1 VHVMKKIYIKL
12 PILLCCLS
20 AVLFCPR
27 IGATAGPQNRGVDF
41 SQSMENFRKAAG
53 KVGVLLVSLPSGQ
66 VDFEYR
72 SSDPF
77 VPASLVKLLTSYAAL
92 KKLGPEFRFRTEVF
106 ARSEP
111 SGGIIQGDIWIKG
124 YGDPFLVPEKV
135 QLLVQALKDR
145 GIRQI
150 TGNVY
155 ADNSFFSP
163 GAEHICLDS
172 DCIGVYNPVVSPTAV
187 DFNLVTVRLTV
198 PAKAGQTVTVDS
210 PAGNYVHV
218 NGRAVSGGSKKGG
231 QTLKVRSLGANGNGQ
246 EEFQVSG
253 QGSPKGPR
261 LREFRFH
268 AADPAGLA
276 AHTIRAAAE
285 KGGIRIQ
292 GREARE
298 GIVPPGVVMVAR
310 SESPPLSELVSSM
323 NKYSNNFMAEMLL
336 KGLAGHVAGSPGTTR
351 QGVAVVRTTLDE
363 ARIPTNTGMLDCGS
377 GLSRFCLLTPE
388 AFCRLLIAAWQDP
401 AIGSAFLASLAANA
415 EEGTLRR
422 RMRKP
427 GLIVR
432 GKTGTL
438 NDVIGFAGYVSG
450 PSGRTYAVTVMLN
463 DVRDRSRARQAI
475 DTFLEDVASTP

>member
-1 VHVMKKIYIKL
+1 MKKIFVQI
-12 PILLCCLS
+12 PVILCCLS
-20 AVLFCPR
+20 AILFYPR
-27 IGATAGPQNRGVDF
+27 IGASAGYQERGVDF
-41 SQSMENFRKAAG
+41 QQSLEGFRKAAG
-53 KVGVLLVSLPSGQ
+53 KVGVMLVSLPSGQ

-72 SSDPF
+72 SRDPF
-77 VPASLVKLLTSYAAL
+77 VPASLVKLLTSYTAL
-92 KKLGPEFRFRTEVF
+92 KKLGPEFRFRTEIF

-124 YGDPFLVPEKV
+124 YGDPFLVPEKI

-150 TGNVY
+150 TGSVY

-172 DCIGVYNPVVSPTAV
+172 DCIGVYNPVVSPTAM
-187 DFNLVTVRLTV
+187 DFNLVTLRLTV
-198 PAKAGQTVTVDS
+198 PTKAGQTVTIDS
-210 PAGNYVHV
+210 PSGNYARVS
-218 NGRAVSGGSKKGG
+218 GRAVSGSSKKGG
-231 QTLKVRSLGANGNGQ
+231 QPLKVRSLGANGSGQ

-268 AADPAGLA
+268 AADPAGLS
-276 AHTIRAAAE
+276 AHTLRAAAE
-285 KGGIRIQ
+285 RAGIRIQ
-292 GREARE
+292 GRETRE
-298 GIVPPGVVMVAR
+298 GAVPPGSVTIAR
-310 SESPPLSELVSSM
+310 YESPQLSELVSSM

-336 KGLAGHVAGSPGTTR
+336 KGLAGHLAGPPGTT
-351 QGVAVVRTTLDE
+351 QKGVALVRAALNE
-363 ARIPTNTGMLDCGS
+363 ARVPTDTGMLDCGS

-388 AFCRLLIAAWQDP
+388 AFCRLLMAAWQDP
-401 AIGSAFLASLAANA
+401 AIGSAFLSSLAANA

-427 GLIVR
+427 GLTVR

-450 PSGRTYAVTVMLN
+450 PSGKTYAVTVMLN

-475 DTFLEDVASTP
+475 DTFLEDVASSQ